1 MPREHSITLDQENP
15 QVGDTITFTVEGAN
29 QKAEVTVN
37 AFQEGLVFAE
47 RKPVGEPFTLTG
59 WTGEAAVIAYVYA
72 NEKLLAM
79 TSFYAG
85 SGE

>member
-1 MPREHSITLDQENP
+1 MPRDYSIVLDQENP

-37 AFQEGLVFAE
+37 AFQNGPVFQE
-47 RKPVGEPFTLTG
+47 RKDVGEPFTLTG

-72 NEKLLAM
+72 NEKLLAFC
-79 TSFYAG
+79 SFYAG